1 MSARPGA
8 ERCCGSRLVEG
19 ARLRNPP
26 VEQQRLLLLVA
37 QSDPTDVVQHRLG
50 TVRLHLQSA
59 EGETFVDLTQ
69 LQHPVLVDA
78 REGIPL

>member
-1 MSARPGA
+1 
-8 ERCCGSRLVEG
+8 VE
-19 ARLRNPP
+19 
-26 VEQQRLLLLVA
+26 
-37 QSDPTDVVQHRLG
+37 HRLG